1 MPCDSRR
8 EFGVEPDDRFAQLIA
23 PIQRRMF
30 EAIWRILRHAQDAED
45 ALQVALTTIWR
56 QRSRIECHPAPQ
68 ALMLKICADAAIDQY
83 RPRQR
88 HNDQRKLVALEDSVP
103 STRPP
108 PMDAAIGNET
118 LEIVIEAISRLSSN
132 QATAIAMRFI
142 QGESVAAIAAALG
155 CATET
160 VREHLAR
167 GRERLG
173 RMLVRLNHQSVNPG
187 RSATADLHSRT
198 EHEP

>member
-1 MPCDSRR
+1 
-8 EFGVEPDDRFAQLIA
+8 VEPDDRFAQLIA
-23 PIQRRMF
+23 PIRCRMF
-30 EAIWRILRHAQDAED
+30 ETIWRILRHAQDAED

-56 QRSRIECHPAPQ
+56 QQSRIERHPAPQ

-83 RPRQR
+83 RQR
-88 HNDQRKLVALEDSVP
+88 HNDQRKLVAIEDSVP

-108 PMDAAIGNET
+108 PMDAAIGHET
-118 LEIVIEAISRLSSN
+118 LEIMIEAISRLSPN

-142 QGESVAAIAAALG
+142 QGESVAAMAALG

-173 RMLVRLNHQSVNPG
+173 RVLVRLNHQNVNPG

-198 EHEP
+198 DHEP